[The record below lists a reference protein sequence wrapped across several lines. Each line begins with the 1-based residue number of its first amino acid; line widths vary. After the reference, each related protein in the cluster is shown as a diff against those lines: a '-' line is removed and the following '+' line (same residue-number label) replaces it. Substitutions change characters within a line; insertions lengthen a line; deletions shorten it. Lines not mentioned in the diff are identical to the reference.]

1 MKELTDRMDKTKTE
15 RNQLQATIDSMEL
28 ELRQVQEEITEVS
41 KQNEQVSSK
50 SINHTPLVRK
60 S

>member
-1 MKELTDRMDKTKTE
+1 MDKTKTE